1 MKHPFVIL
9 SLCNALV
16 IPQLIT
22 AAAHADQGGA
32 TAQPEQESTAAKSAD
47 ATLDQ
52 MVVTATRVLEKTLD
66 IPASVQVI
74 TQEDIKNSP
83 ARDAGELMA
92 EAGIGHVTKYN
103 GALTGNIEIRGLS
116 TDLFTESN
124 SRVLLLVNGN
134 RAGTT
139 NMAKIPAGEIERI
152 EIVKGPGSV
161 LYGSQAMGGVINIIT
176 KNGVE
181 EGVHGSVGAEGG
193 SWGYWKT
200 GGDLHGKK
208 YGIDYFISGATSAS
222 DDYQTPKGTYQNT
235 SYQTEELSTRLGYS
249 FLDSHRVSAGFQ
261 RWVGHDIGSPGATYA
276 KDPDDYSKKARNAFD
291 FEYTNKTTTL
301 KYYISN
307 NKDDSFSNGGMGV
320 PGPGNSSR
328 FTSNNRSQGGSLQN
342 VFPIGAHRI
351 ILGGQWDRTAVDTS
365 SSDGAPYYP
374 NSRYDNYAVFAE
386 GRISL
391 LNEKL
396 LLTAGVRY
404 DYFDNNT
411 LSTPGLTSSP
421 ISRSMDHVTG
431 RGGIVYKVMDGLSL
445 KAAIGTAF
453 RAPSPVELASDYM
466 LYGTYRYLGNA
477 NLSPEKSVTYE
488 GGFEYAKNHLKGSFT
503 FFHTSFS
510 HKIASYYDNSLSA
523 TTYKNLSGA
532 TIQGIE
538 INTSYDVGLATKL
551 AMSIEPFANVTYKT
565 KYDSSDSSMQGASG
579 GRLMSV
585 PEWTGAFGV
594 KAGQER
600 WDAKLLINYTGNE
613 YVTDYSVS
621 YPYPT
626 VNKGSFMTMDIKGA
640 YRPLRNLELTLSVA
654 NLLDRYYEYVKGYPM
669 AGRTFVGGAKW
680 IF

>member
-1 MKHPFVIL
+1 MKHPFVVL
-9 SLCNALV
+9 SLCNALI
-16 IPQLIT
+16 IPQLT
-22 AAAHADQGGA
+22 TAHAADRNEA
-32 TAQPEQESTAAKSAD
+32 AAQPEQKSTSTKSAD

-52 MVVTATRVLEKTLD
+52 MVVTATRVQEKTLD

-92 EAGIGHVTKYN
+92 EAGIGHVQMYN
-103 GALTGNIEIRGLS
+103 GALTGNVEIRGLS

-134 RAGTT
+134 RAGTS
-139 NMAKIPAGEIERI
+139 NMAKIPASEIERI

-176 KNGVE
+176 KSGSE

-200 GGDLHGKK
+200 GGDISGKK
-208 YGIDYFISGATSAS
+208 YGIDFFISGATSAS
-222 DDYQTPKGTYQNT
+222 DDYQIPSGTYKNT

-249 FLDSHRVSAGFQ
+249 FLDDHRVSAGFQ
-261 RWVGHDIGSPGATYA
+261 RWVGHRVGSPGPTYA
-276 KDPDDYSKKARNAFD
+276 KDPDDYSDKARNAFD

-328 FTSNNRSQGGSLQN
+328 FTSNNRSQGVSIQN
-342 VFPIGAHRI
+342 VFPIGVHRI

-365 SSDGAPYYP
+365 SSSGAPYYP
-374 NSRYDNYAVFAE
+374 NSLYDNYAVFVE
-386 GRISL
+386 GRVSL

-453 RAPSPVELASDYM
+453 RAPSPIELASDYT
-466 LYGTYRYLGNA
+466 LYGYRTQGNPNLG
-477 NLSPEKSVTYE
+477 PEKSTTYE
-488 GGFEYAKNHLKGSFT
+488 GGLEYAKNHLKGSFT

-510 HKIASYYDNSLSA
+510 HKIATYYDSSLSA
-523 TTYKNLSGA
+523 STYKNLSGA

-538 INTSYDVGLATKL
+538 INTSYDVGLATEL

-565 KYDSSDSSMQGASG
+565 KYDSGDSSLQGVSG
-579 GRLMSV
+579 GRLTYV

-613 YVTDYSVS
+613 YVTDYSAS
-621 YPYPT
+621 PYPT
-626 VNKGSFMTMDIKGA
+626 VNKGGFMTIDIKGA
-640 YRPLRNLELTLSVA
+640 YRPLKNLELTLSVA